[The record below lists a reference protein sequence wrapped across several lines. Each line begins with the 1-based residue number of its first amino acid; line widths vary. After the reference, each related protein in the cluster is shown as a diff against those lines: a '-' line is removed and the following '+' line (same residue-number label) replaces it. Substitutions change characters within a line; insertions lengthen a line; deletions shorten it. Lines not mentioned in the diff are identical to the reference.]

1 MNLSLT
7 YLLSKL
13 ISFLLQRKVATAKEP
28 KPSIETETKQEE
40 SKENAPNNNDIKKAV
55 SEEVSKPVPRAPPPP
70 PSPDVSKESKF
81 TAERMYEYQWPPDGT
96 GEFYLLRHQVC
107 QFLETENLEEKY
119 SGQFELQI

>member
-1 MNLSLT
+1 M
-7 YLLSKL
+7 
-13 ISFLLQRKVATAKEP
+13 ISFLLQRKAATAKEP

-40 SKENAPNNNDIKKAV
+40 SKENAQNNNDIKNAV
-55 SEEVSKPVPRAPPPP
+55 SEEVSKPVPRPPPP
-70 PSPDVSKESKF
+70 DVSTESKF

>member
-1 MNLSLT
+1 M
-7 YLLSKL
+7 
-13 ISFLLQRKVATAKEP
+13 ISFLLQRKAATAKEP

-40 SKENAPNNNDIKKAV
+40 SKENAPNDNDIKKAV
-55 SEEVSKPVPRAPPPP
+55 SEEVSKPVPRPPPP
-70 PSPDVSKESKF
+70 DVSAESKF
-81 TAERMYEYQWPPDGT
+81 TAERTYEYQWPPDGT

>member
-40 SKENAPNNNDIKKAV
+40 SNENAPNNNDIKKAV
-55 SEEVSKPVPRAPPPP
+55 SEEVSKPVPRPLPPPP
-70 PSPDVSKESKF
+70 DVSTESKF

-107 QFLETENLEEKY
+107 QFLETENVEEKY

>member
-1 MNLSLT
+1 M
-7 YLLSKL
+7 
-13 ISFLLQRKVATAKEP
+13 ISFLLQRKAATAKEP
-28 KPSIETETKQEE
+28 KPSTETETKQEE

-55 SEEVSKPVPRAPPPP
+55 SEEVSKPVPRPPPP
-70 PSPDVSKESKF
+70 DVSTESKF

>member
-1 MNLSLT
+1 M
-7 YLLSKL
+7 
-13 ISFLLQRKVATAKEP
+13 ISFLLQRKAATAKEP

-40 SKENAPNNNDIKKAV
+40 SKENAPNNNDMKKAV
-55 SEEVSKPVPRAPPPP
+55 SEEVSKPVPPPPP
-70 PSPDVSKESKF
+70 LDVSTESKF

-107 QFLETENLEEKY
+107 QFLETENVEEKY

>member
-1 MNLSLT
+1 M
-7 YLLSKL
+7 
-13 ISFLLQRKVATAKEP
+13 FLFHLQRKATTAKEP

-55 SEEVSKPVPRAPPPP
+55 SEELSKPVPLPPPP
-70 PSPDVSKESKF
+70 PPDVSTETKF
-81 TAERMYEYQWPPDGT
+81 TAGRMYEYQWPPDGT
-96 GEFYLLRHQVC
+96 GEFYLLLHQVC

>member
-1 MNLSLT
+1 M
-7 YLLSKL
+7 
-13 ISFLLQRKVATAKEP
+13 ISFLLQRKAATAKEP

-55 SEEVSKPVPRAPPPP
+55 SEEVSKPVPRPPPP
-70 PSPDVSKESKF
+70 PPDVSTESRF

-107 QFLETENLEEKY
+107 QFLKTENLDEKY

>member
-1 MNLSLT
+1 M
-7 YLLSKL
+7 

-28 KPSIETETKQEE
+28 KPSVETETKQEE

-55 SEEVSKPVPRAPPPP
+55 SEEVSKPVPQPPPP
-70 PSPDVSKESKF
+70 DVSTESKF
-81 TAERMYEYQWPPDGT
+81 TAEKMYEYQWPPDGT

>member
-1 MNLSLT
+1 MISL
-7 YLLSKL
+7 
-13 ISFLLQRKVATAKEP
+13 LLQRKAATAKEP
-28 KPSIETETKQEE
+28 KPSTETETKQEE

-55 SEEVSKPVPRAPPPP
+55 SEEVSKPVPRPPPP
-70 PSPDVSKESKF
+70 PPPPPPDVSTECKF

>member
-1 MNLSLT
+1 M
-7 YLLSKL
+7 
-13 ISFLLQRKVATAKEP
+13 ISFLLQRKAATAKEP

-40 SKENAPNNNDIKKAV
+40 SKENAPNNNDMKKAV
-55 SEEVSKPVPRAPPPP
+55 SEEVSKPVPPPPP
-70 PSPDVSKESKF
+70 LDVSTESKF

-107 QFLETENLEEKY
+107 RFLETENLDEKY